1 MQSNNVTARLRR
13 SIKIFITWYVLFSR
27 ISREP
32 GRIRMVGRTYLVLKK
47 KKRLR
52 NDWIGKKI
60 RTEKRSKWELRS
72 QQDKSINRTTKEWMV
87 LTKNGQEP
95 GSSWLDGYIFSFSIS
110 LSLSLSLSLPL
121 STSFSLALSVRVS
134 LRSWLRLTLTRT
146 WWDMV
151 HKYIY
156 GFQWTVL
163 SAYIERQTVAGPD
176 PNPTFAMININ
187 VARKMNISGAEC
199 TRIRSNYVQS
209 VWQQKVQK
217 MLALIKIVKKL
228 F

>member
-1 MQSNNVTARLRR
+1 MDGAYQKRAGAWVKLVGW
-13 SIKIFITWYVLFSR
+13 IHLLF
-27 ISREP
+27 
-32 GRIRMVGRTYLVLKK
+32 
-47 KKRLR
+47 
-52 NDWIGKKI
+52 
-60 RTEKRSKWELRS
+60 
-72 QQDKSINRTTKEWMV
+72 
-87 LTKNGQEP
+87 
-95 GSSWLDGYIFSFSIS
+95 FSLSF
-110 LSLSLSLSLPL
+110 SLSLSLSLPL

-217 MLALIKIVKKL
+217 MLALIKNRKKIIL
-228 F
+228 KNIKFYLKCNYY